1 MIQVNVKTN
10 TARRTVTT
18 EVTSTPSSVF
28 SELGFDLSSSKVNL
42 NGMQLSVG
50 DMNSTFEQLGIA
62 DGASVGL
69 NAIVKADGAN
79 N

>member
-10 TARRTVTT
+10 TARRTVTA
-18 EVTSTPSSVF
+18 EVTNTPAKVF
-28 SELGFDLSSSKVNL
+28 ADLGFDISNSKVNL

-50 DMNSTFEQLGIA
+50 DLNSTFENLGVA

-69 NAIVKADGAN
+69 NSIVKADGAN

>member
-10 TARRTVTT
+10 TARRTIST
-18 EVTSTPSSVF
+18 EVTNTPAKVF
-28 SELGFDLSSSKVNL
+28 ADAGLDISSSKVNL

-50 DMNSTFEQLGIA
+50 DMNSSFESLGIA

-69 NAIVKADGAN
+69 NAIVKADGARR
-79 N
+79 

>member
-10 TARRTVTT
+10 TARRTVN
-18 EVTSTPSSVF
+18 TSIDNTPAGVF

-50 DMNSTFEQLGIA
+50 DMNSTFEQLGVA